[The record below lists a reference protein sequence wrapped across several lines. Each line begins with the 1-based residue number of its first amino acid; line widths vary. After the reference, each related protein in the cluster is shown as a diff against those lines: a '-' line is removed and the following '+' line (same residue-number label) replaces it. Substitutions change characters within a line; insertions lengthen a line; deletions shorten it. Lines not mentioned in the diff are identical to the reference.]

1 MANFFEKAGQFAGD
15 AAIDT
20 AADTE
25 INKIV
30 DGVASHVPFGEQ
42 LDTMAKTG
50 IDLAANNAI
59 NAEVSKFGGAF
70 GHHDAAPAAPAAQA
84 ADDGAAAD
92 TGTDGSDQQQ

>member
-1 MANFFEKAGQFAGD
+1 MSNFFEKAGQFAGD

-25 INKIV
+25 INKAV
-30 DGVASHVPFGEQ
+30 DAVAGHVPFGSQ

-59 NAEVSKFGGAF
+59 NAEVGKLEGMF
-70 GHHDAAPAAPAAQA
+70 GHHDAAPAAPAADA
-84 ADDGAAAD
+84 TDPAGDDSSS
-92 TGTDGSDQQQ
+92 DGRQ